1 MGYFYLLIPSQP
13 LYKINP
19 SLSMANGIMAKREIL
34 ARGLKALTAERMLN
48 HATYNKLVWDKIPHI
63 ITSSGKECCTRILDP
78 EEYKQELRTKLQE
91 ESGEY
96 VNAASDQEALE
107 ELADMLE
114 VIRALAE
121 VHGANAAQLDKLRAD
136 KAEER
141 GEFQE
146 RVYLIDV
153 DEA

>member
-1 MGYFYLLIPSQP
+1 MGYFYILIPIYYFTYHP
-13 LYKINP
+13 IFNGNLY
-19 SLSMANGIMAKREIL
+19 NGNKGDSD
-34 ARGLKALTAERMLN
+34 RGSKTSTAEGMLY
-48 HATYNKLVWDKIPHI
+48 HMPTYNKLVRDKIPHI
-63 ITSSGKECCTRILDP
+63 ITSSGKECRTRILDS

-91 ESGEY
+91 ESDEY
-96 VNAASDQEALE
+96 VKAASDQEALE

-136 KAEER
+136 KAEAR
-141 GEFQE
+141 GAFQE

>member
-1 MGYFYLLIPSQP
+1 MP
-13 LYKINP
+13 
-19 SLSMANGIMAKREIL
+19 
-34 ARGLKALTAERMLN
+34 
-48 HATYNKLVWDKIPHI
+48 TYNKLVRDKIPHI
-63 ITSSGKECCTRILDP
+63 ITSSGKECRTRILDP
-78 EEYKQELRTKLQE
+78 EEYKQELRTKLSE
-91 ESGEY
+91 ESEEY
-96 VNAASDQEALE
+96 MNAGSDREALE

-141 GEFQE
+141 GGFQE
-146 RVYLIDV
+146 RVYLINV

>member
-1 MGYFYLLIPSQP
+1 M
-13 LYKINP
+13 
-19 SLSMANGIMAKREIL
+19 
-34 ARGLKALTAERMLN
+34 
-48 HATYNKLVWDKIPHI
+48 
-63 ITSSGKECCTRILDP
+63 
-78 EEYKQELRTKLQE
+78 
-91 ESGEY
+91 
-96 VNAASDQEALE
+96 E

-121 VHGANAAQLDKLRAD
+121 VHGVNAAQLDKLRAD

-141 GEFQE
+141 GGFQE

>member
-19 SLSMANGIMAKREIL
+19 SPSMASGIMKKKDIMS
-34 ARGLKALTAERMLN
+34 KSWKTSKAERMLY
-48 HATYNKLVWDKIPHI
+48 HMPTYNKLVRDKIPHI
-63 ITSSGKECCTRILDP
+63 ITSSGKECRTRILDP
-78 EEYKQELRTKLQE
+78 KEYKQELRTKLSE
-91 ESGEY
+91 ESEEY
-96 VNAASDQEALE
+96 MSAGNDQEALE
-107 ELADMLE
+107 ELADILE

-141 GEFQE
+141 GGFQE

-153 DEA
+153 D

>member
-1 MGYFYLLIPSQP
+1 
-13 LYKINP
+13 
-19 SLSMANGIMAKREIL
+19 MAKREIL
-34 ARGLKALTAERMLN
+34 ARGLKALTAERMLY
-48 HATYNKLVWDKIPHI
+48 HMPTYNKLVRDKIPHI
-63 ITSSGKECCTRILDP
+63 ITSSGKECRTSILDP

-91 ESGEY
+91 ESEEY
-96 VNAASDQEALE
+96 MSAGSDQEALE

-136 KAEER
+136 KAEAR
-141 GEFQE
+141 GGFQE

>member
-1 MGYFYLLIPSQP
+1 MP
-13 LYKINP
+13 
-19 SLSMANGIMAKREIL
+19 
-34 ARGLKALTAERMLN
+34 
-48 HATYNKLVWDKIPHI
+48 TYNKLVRDKIPHI
-63 ITSSGKECCTRILDP
+63 ITSSGKECRTRILDP

-91 ESGEY
+91 ESNEY
-96 VNAASDQEALE
+96 VSAANDQEALE

-121 VHGANAAQLDKLRAD
+121 VHGANAAELDKLRAE

-141 GEFQE
+141 GGFQE